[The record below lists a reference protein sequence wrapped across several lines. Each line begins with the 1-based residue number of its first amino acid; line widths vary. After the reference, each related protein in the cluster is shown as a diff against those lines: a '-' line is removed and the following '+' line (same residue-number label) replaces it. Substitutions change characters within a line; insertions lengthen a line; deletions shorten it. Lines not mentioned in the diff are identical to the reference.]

1 MSLSIHLL
9 VLTIFIGSFV
19 VDAQEFKFTA
29 SCINSQLT
37 TSTDNKS
44 CQVLNN
50 KFDKLLLS
58 LTKNDKSSLSVSNST
73 RSVLKDYLLA
83 QKIESLFQ
91 RLSPSHIPGSC
102 ADIKG
107 HWPHSPSG
115 YYTIATSNG
124 DTTTVYCHME
134 ELCKSKGPWTRI
146 AYLNMSDPTHQCPPG
161 FGLHTS
167 NCIRACGRPSGT
179 SGGCQAQV
187 FFSPPS
193 KGYKEV
199 CGKVIGYQYYSTDA
213 FYHKEGQTIDSH
225 YVDGVSLTYGLC
237 PRKHIWTFASGYSDS
252 IADGSNCPCSSGSPQ
267 TVPPFVGN
275 DFFCESGCSESSVS
289 QKLYTS
295 DPLWD
300 GNGCGSLE
308 QDCCNVSD
316 LPWFHKVLT
325 STTTEALEIRICAS
339 HGRNNDED
347 IPIASYEIYVK

>member
-9 VLTIFIGSFV
+9 VLTIFISSFV
-19 VDAQEFKFTA
+19 VDGQEFTFTA
-29 SCINSQLT
+29 SCGNSQLT

-44 CQVLNN
+44 CQDLNN
-50 KFDKLLLS
+50 KIDKLLLS
-58 LTKNDKSSLSVSNST
+58 LAKDDKSSISVSNGT

-83 QKIESLFQ
+83 QKIESLSQ
-91 RLSPSHIPGSC
+91 KLHHSYIPGSC
-102 ADIKG
+102 ADIKD

-161 FGLHTS
+161 FRLYMS

-187 FFSPPS
+187 YFSPPS

-199 CGKVIGYQYYSTDA
+199 CGKVIGYQYWAPDA
-213 FYHKEGQTIDSH
+213 FLTQSERTIDSY
-225 YVDGVSLTYGLC
+225 YVDGVSLTYGSC
-237 PRKHIWTFASGYSDS
+237 PRKHIWTFAAGQLDNIAS
-252 IADGSNCPCSSGSPQ
+252 IANCPCSSGNPQ
-267 TVPPFVGN
+267 SVPSFVGN
-275 DFFCESGCSESSVS
+275 DYFCESGCSDSSAS

-300 GNGCGSLE
+300 GDGCGSLE
-308 QDCCNVSD
+308 QDCCNASG

-325 STTTEALEIRICAS
+325 SSTTEALEIRICAD
-339 HGRNNDED
+339 GGPNNDED
-347 IPIASYEIYVK
+347 IAIASYEIFVK